1 MSVSH
6 LDRVFLNLA
15 VDLARQAWRFGDTP
29 FGSVLVAADGMILFT
44 DRNRTVTDSSPLLHP
59 EFTIAE

>member
-15 VDLARQAWRFGDTP
+15 VDLARQAWRFGDAP

-59 EFTIAE
+59 